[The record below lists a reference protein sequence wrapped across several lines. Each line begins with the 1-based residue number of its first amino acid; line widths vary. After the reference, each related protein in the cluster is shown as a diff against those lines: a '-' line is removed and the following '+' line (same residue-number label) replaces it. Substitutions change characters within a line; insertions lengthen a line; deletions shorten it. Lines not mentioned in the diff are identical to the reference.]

1 MTSAAESI
9 AILARRSF
17 EASQTLSADERV
29 SALKAIR
36 SALELA
42 KAEVLAENA
51 KDVEVRQSSERR
63 CVRRAD
69 GLIRHDQAA
78 KLLVDQGKMEA
89 ATLKRL
95 DLQSSAD
102 KYDTMLQGI
111 SDVADLPDPAGHVSY
126 ASQLDE
132 DLELYKVSCPIGVL
146 LVIFEARPE
155 VIANIT
161 ALAVKSGRCNLSVCC
176 LRADAMSQGNA
187 AILKGGKESKHTQV
201 VMTKAIQAALS
212 TTELP
217 KAYIQTVE
225 SREEIS
231 ALLSQ
236 DQYIDL
242 VIPRGSNA
250 LVKSIQNSTKIA
262 VMGHADGICSIYL
275 DKSAIEDKALKV
287 VLDAKVRSSA

>member
-42 KAEVLAENA
+42 KDEILAENA
-51 KDVEVRQSSERR
+51 KDVEVRQVSERCR
-63 CVRRAD
+63 V
-69 GLIRHDQAA
+69 GLMDLFGMAQAA

-111 SDVADLPDPAGHVSY
+111 SDVADLPDPAGQVSY

-161 ALAVKSGRCNLSVCC
+161 ALAVKSG
-176 LRADAMSQGNA
+176 
-187 AILKGGKESKHTQV
+187 KF
-201 VMTKAIQAALS
+201 
-212 TTELP
+212 
-217 KAYIQTVE
+217 
-225 SREEIS
+225 
-231 ALLSQ
+231 
-236 DQYIDL
+236 
-242 VIPRGSNA
+242 
-250 LVKSIQNSTKIA
+250 
-262 VMGHADGICSIYL
+262 
-275 DKSAIEDKALKV
+275 KV
-287 VLDAKVRSSA
+287 SLII